1 MAVDDPTSID
11 FVSTKDGVV
20 TLSVADHLDWTDEHA
35 HLSRLQEKLNT
46 YVAFIDSGE
55 LVDKFPEA
63 ADHSPLIEVHFVH
76 PPTAAAKDFLLKAT
90 STIHSEGISF
100 SYETLSASPNA

>member
-1 MAVDDPTSID
+1 
-11 FVSTKDGVV
+11 
-20 TLSVADHLDWTDEHA
+20 
-35 HLSRLQEKLNT
+35 
-46 YVAFIDSGE
+46 
-55 LVDKFPEA
+55 
-63 ADHSPLIEVHFVH
+63 VHFVH